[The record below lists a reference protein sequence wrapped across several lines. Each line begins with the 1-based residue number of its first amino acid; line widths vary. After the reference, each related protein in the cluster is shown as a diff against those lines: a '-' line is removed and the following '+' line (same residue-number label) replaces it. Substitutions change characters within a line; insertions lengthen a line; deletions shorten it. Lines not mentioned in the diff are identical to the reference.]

1 MDNIKF
7 IDTMILVGE
16 LKTKDEALI
25 KRLISNDLEVDK
37 IYKVVTKFITENKT
51 NDIHKWDIIDKFVE
65 LFDTCVFDGYY
76 INGIKEILEI
86 YKFKYKDKYIK
97 NLAILYK
104 EMCNIVYKFKKDY
117 IIELDDLRIVGTYG
131 DIEYAEKK
139 IEAQR
144 IVSQD
149 SIEYL
154 LVGNEEI
161 YAYIVGYDDKV
172 YMVKRSEG
180 LDSFVNSLIK
190 YRYKLAIIPTLF
202 DSTQRIIL
210 NKYNKSYLDNE
221 EYLKF
226 LRIFSSNSICNN
238 RSVKLLDDIKK
249 SSYDFKDI
257 IESIC
262 IDIDIHNG
270 IRLLERIYGLSCI
283 ESTSDK
289 ELKDLSNIIKIY
301 GNQIDIEGNKLELML
316 KHRGRSIKEFTREL
330 KVLNIDNIISIHSR
344 ETEVLF
350 FKNGFQRITKTSINK
365 CDRQEVTGNEY
376 KHINFIVKKNK
387 ILEVKDL
394 ENCIN
399 ELDTIEGVLICGDK
413 SIGTLK

>member
-51 NDIHKWDIIDKFVE
+51 NDMHKWDIIDKFVE

-104 EMCNIVYKFKKDY
+104 ETCNIVYKFKKDY

-172 YMVKRSEG
+172 YTVKRSEG

-190 YRYKLAIIPTLF
+190 YKYKLAIIPTLF

-257 IESIC
+257 IESIF

-350 FKNGFQRITKTSINK
+350 FKNGFQRITQTSINK

-376 KHINFIVKKNK
+376 KHINFIIKKDK

-413 SIGTLK
+413 SISTLK

>member
-16 LKTKDEALI
+16 LKTKDEAII
-25 KRLISNDLEVDK
+25 KRLISNNLEVDK

-172 YMVKRSEG
+172 YTVKRSEG

-190 YRYKLAIIPTLF
+190 YKYKLAIIPTLF

-226 LRIFSSNSICNN
+226 LRIFSSNSICNS

-257 IESIC
+257 IESIF

-270 IRLLERIYGLSCI
+270 IRLLERIYGLSYI

-350 FKNGFQRITKTSINK
+350 FKNGFQRITKTYINK

-376 KHINFIVKKNK
+376 KHINFIIKKDK

-413 SIGTLK
+413 SISTLK